1 MSAFT
6 VLIPH
11 KRNPGNDAA
20 LRVCL
25 DCLFANTVHDFH
37 LLIDA
42 ATDAPLYARMNTLVE
57 RAPTDICIMLSSD
70 VFVAPRWDVPL
81 MEARIAGVWV
91 NGVVVE
97 PGMIGVH
104 SANVEC
110 DFGRTPDSYRRAEFE
125 AWAASAS
132 VPQGDG
138 WVVPLLF
145 SQFEWLYEDGG
156 LKTSMDDLTD
166 ADGFPYLPADE
177 DLIQRF
183 RTKGGILRRVAS
195 FAYHL
200 QRFSSTFEQHKGERF
215 G

>member
-1 MSAFT
+1 MTAFT

-25 DCLFANTVHDFH
+25 DCLFANTANDFH

-42 ATDAPLYARMNTLVE
+42 ATDAPLYERMNALVE
-57 RAPTDICIMLSSD
+57 HAPTDTCIMLSSD
-70 VFVAPRWDVPL
+70 IFVAPRWDVPL
-81 MEARIAGVWV
+81 LEARVAGIWV
-91 NGVVVE
+91 NGVVAE
-97 PGMIGVH
+97 QGMIAVH
-104 SANVEC
+104 PSNIEH
-110 DFGRTPDSYRRAEFE
+110 DFGRTPDSFDRTGFE
-125 AWAASAS
+125 AWAANAS

-145 SQFEWLYEDGG
+145 SKFEWLYEGG
-156 LKTSMDDLTD
+156 LNIDLGSTTD
-166 ADGFPYLPADE
+166 ADGFPYLPADD

-183 RTKGGILRRVAS
+183 KAKHGIVRRVGS

-200 QRFSSTFEQHKGERF
+200 QRYSSTFEQRKGERF

>member
-1 MSAFT
+1 VTAFT

-25 DCLFANTVHDFH
+25 DCLFANTANDFH

-42 ATDAPLYARMNTLVE
+42 ATDAPLYERMNALVTA
-57 RAPTDICIMLSSD
+57 APTDLCIMLSSD
-70 VFVAPRWDVPL
+70 IFVAPRWDVPL
-81 MEARIAGVWV
+81 LDARGAGIWV
-91 NGVVVE
+91 NGVVAE

-104 SANVEC
+104 PANVER
-110 DFGRTPDSYRRAEFE
+110 DFGRTPDGFRRAEFE

-145 SQFEWLYEDGG
+145 SQFEWLYEGG
-156 LKTSMDDLTD
+156 LNVDLGSTTD

-183 RTKGGILRRVAS
+183 KTKGGMVRRVSS

-200 QRFSSTFEQHKGERF
+200 QRWSSTFEQRKGERF

>member
-1 MSAFT
+1 MSDFA

-42 ATDAPLYARMNTLVE
+42 ATDAPLYARMNALVE
-57 RAPTDICIMLSSD
+57 RAPTDLCVMLSSD
-70 VFVAPRWDVPL
+70 IFVAPRWDVPL
-81 MEARIAGVWV
+81 LEAFHAGAWA

-110 DFGRTPDSYRRAEFE
+110 DFGRTPQDFRRAEFE
-125 AWAASAS
+125 AYSAAAV
-132 VPQGDG
+132 VPQGAG
-138 WVVPLLF
+138 WVVPLCF
-145 SQFEWLYEDGG
+145 SRHDWKARGG
-156 LKTSMDDLTD
+156 LDVTLDAQTD

-177 DLIQRF
+177 ALIQRF
-183 RTKGGILRRVAS
+183 QATGGVLRRVRS